1 MPFAE
6 NPTKTSARC
15 FAIIE
20 KECILHS
27 DGSELNFNDLLD
39 FKRRY
44 QNADFIE
51 ETEKN
56 KEGGQP
62 PYASNST
69 SVSFSSIH
77 RAGAAAPATPPRR

>member
-1 MPFAE
+1 MPFIK
-6 NPTKTSARC
+6 NPEKTSARC

-27 DGSELNFNDLLD
+27 DGSELNFSDLLE

-44 QNADFIE
+44 PDAYFIE
-51 ETEKN
+51 ETEIN

-77 RAGAAAPATPPRR
+77 RGGGGGAE